1 MLETSP
7 PFVTQLLKARPKV
20 LNILLTHLISKLLN
34 GKKTSSPKL
43 KFNPMKTLTNQH
55 KVLIATSIFC
65 VILLLTRI
73 YIAENISYYF
83 LVWNAFLAWVPLLFS
98 AKFEKYV
105 KLNQT
110 GKSILFFC
118 SWLLFFPNAPYLITD
133 LIHLKKK
140 AMIPLW
146 FDVLLLVSFA
156 WNGLLFAFISLK
168 QIHQT
173 LLLKFSV
180 NQSWFIVL
188 STLFLS
194 GYGIYLGRFERWNS
208 WNILSSPF
216 SLFRAIGR
224 TFVEYPF
231 FVKSMSVTFAFGLFM
246 TSIYTTVYF
255 LQGNENKIQN

>member
-1 MLETSP
+1 MKS
-7 PFVTQLLKARPKV
+7 
-20 LNILLTHLISKLLN
+20 LN
-34 GKKTSSPKL
+34 
-43 KFNPMKTLTNQH
+43 NQH
-55 KVLIATSIFC
+55 KVLLATSIFC
-65 VILLLTRI
+65 VVLLLTRI
-73 YIAENISYYF
+73 YFSESISYYF

-98 AKFEKYV
+98 AKFEKHV
-105 KLNQT
+105 GNNHT
-110 GKSILFFC
+110 GKSLLFFFC
-118 SWLLFFPNAPYLITD
+118 WLLFFPNAPYLITD
-133 LIHLKKK
+133 LIHLRKK

-173 LLLKFSV
+173 LLHKFSV
-180 NQSWFIVL
+180 RGSWLIVL
-188 STLFLS
+188 STLFLA

-224 TFVEYPF
+224 TFIEYPF
-231 FVKSMSVTFAFGLFM
+231 FVKSMSVTLAFGLFM

-255 LQGNENKIQN
+255 LQGNERNSPH